1 MLSFEIR
8 GLMDPVKSSPTM
20 KDIRG
25 KNFVFDGLCDPK
37 SFFTYYTYTKEKP
50 YHFYTKEYFDKYI
63 KEEITD

>member
-37 SFFTYYTYTKEKP
+37 SFFVHYTNTKEKE
-50 YHFYTKEYFDKYI
+50 YHFYTTEYFNKNI
-63 KEEITD
+63 NGNAN